1 MQRRILLGPTPVGN
15 PHWLATENVARQET
29 VVAVIAAE
37 VPTFLQGVVI
47 VEVCVPLTSSEHALT
62 QPLFALVPYPQRT
75 KSVAHRRASSRFS
88 NPRARNSGRYWA
100 VRKRASAWALSWET
114 RGRE

>member
-1 MQRRILLGPTPVGN
+1 MQRRILLSPTPVGN

-29 VVAVIAAE
+29 VVVVIAAE

-75 KSVAHRRASSRFS
+75 ARIRQYVSDRFAPS
-88 NPRARNSGRYWA
+88 KP
-100 VRKRASAWALSWET
+100 LLDFTPE
-114 RGRE
+114 